1 MTRGKTDFNHSV
13 DPCEASLES
22 RRHEV
27 SQVGAIQDFFLLEGG
42 KTRISFNG
50 VGSNLDKCFSACL
63 MSEGDPDA
71 FINELDQRVLIRR
84 VKPSVQID
92 ENSLNILLFQY
103 NTLDYLIHKSF
114 VMATGVS
121 RVAIICAHL

>member
-1 MTRGKTDFNHSV
+1 MARGKTDFNHSV
-13 DPCEASLES
+13 DSCEASFES

-27 SQVGAIQDFFLLEGG
+27 GQVSAIQDFFLLERG
-42 KTRISFNG
+42 KTCISLNR
-50 VGSNLDKCFSACL
+50 VGSNLDERLSACL
-63 MSEGDPDA
+63 MSEGNPNA
-71 FINELDQRVLIRR
+71 LINELDQRVFIRR